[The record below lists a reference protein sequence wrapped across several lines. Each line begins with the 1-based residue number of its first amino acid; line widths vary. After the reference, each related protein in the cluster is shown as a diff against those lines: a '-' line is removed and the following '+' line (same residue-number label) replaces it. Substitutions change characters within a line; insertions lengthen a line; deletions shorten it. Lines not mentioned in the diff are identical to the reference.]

1 VAAKSKCCP
10 GVAKSAVLGRFAY
23 HSPHRLT
30 SLVVGKLRV
39 VPLTTITRT
48 WPLLLGMGVLM
59 LGAGLQST
67 LLGIRATLEA
77 FPTTVT
83 GIVMAC
89 YYVGYLLGTIAAPR
103 LILNVGHVRVFAALS
118 AVASVATLVQAAF
131 VHPVSWAA
139 MRLVTG
145 LCFAGIFVVA
155 ESWLNGLATR
165 TNRSRLVA
173 AYMVV
178 LYVGLGAA
186 QFLLI
191 LSSPG
196 TSSPFMLVS
205 GLICLA
211 MVPTLLSSQ
220 MTPEVVVPRAVPFR
234 ELYRLSP
241 LGVAAVIVAGVIS
254 SIIFSMGPVYA
265 RLEGLDTT
273 AIATFMAVNIFAGV
287 ATQYPIGTLADQWDR
302 RAVLAGVCALA
313 TAAAAGIFAFPDMPR
328 ALFLALSAV
337 FCGLA
342 LTIYS
347 LGISHVNDRL
357 EPAQMVAASSALLL
371 LNGAAAILGPVL
383 ASGLMSVK
391 GPSAY
396 FATLGTLSGALT
408 LDCLWRKS
416 RRASVPQVERGPF
429 IRAQPQPCASV
440 SEPTWFEPRSDGS
453 SVKGS

>member
-1 VAAKSKCCP
+1 
-10 GVAKSAVLGRFAY
+10 
-23 HSPHRLT
+23 
-30 SLVVGKLRV
+30 
-39 VPLTTITRT
+39 
-48 WPLLLGMGVLM
+48 MGVLM

-67 LLGIRATLEA
+67 LLGIRATLEG

-83 GIVMAC
+83 GLVMAC

-103 LILNVGHVRVFAALS
+103 LIRNVGHVRVFAALA
-118 AVASVATLVQAAF
+118 AVASAATLVQAAY
-131 VHPVSWAA
+131 VHPVPWGA

-145 LCFAGIFVVA
+145 VCFAGIYVVA
-155 ESWLNGLATR
+155 ESWLSGLATR
-165 TNRSRLVA
+165 TNRSRLFAV
-173 AYMVV
+173 YMVV

-220 MTPEVVVPRAVPFR
+220 LTPEVVVPRTVPFR
-234 ELYRLSP
+234 ELYRLAP

-265 RLEGLDTT
+265 RLEGLDTP

-287 ATQYPIGTLADQWDR
+287 TTQYPIGALADRWDR
-302 RAVLAGVCALA
+302 RAVIAGVCALA
-313 TAAAAGIFAFPDMPR
+313 TAAAGGIFAFPDMPR
-328 ALFLALSAV
+328 ALLLALSAV
-337 FCGLA
+337 FSGLA

-371 LNGAAAILGPVL
+371 LNGTAAIFGPVL
-383 ASGLMSVK
+383 ASSLMATK
-391 GPSAY
+391 GPAAY
-396 FATLGTLSGALT
+396 FATLATLSGLLT
-408 LDCLWRKS
+408 LDCLWRRS
-416 RRASVPQVERGPF
+416 RRDPVPQVHRGPF
-429 IRAQPQPCASV
+429 ISTQPQPCASV
-440 SEPTWFEPRSDGS
+440 SEPSWLEPRADGS
-453 SVKGS
+453 SLKVN

>member
-1 VAAKSKCCP
+1 M
-10 GVAKSAVLGRFAY
+10 
-23 HSPHRLT
+23 
-30 SLVVGKLRV
+30 
-39 VPLTTITRT
+39 PLTIITRT

-67 LLGIRATLEA
+67 LLGIRASLEA

-103 LILNVGHVRVFAALS
+103 LIRNVGHVRVFAALA
-118 AVASVATLVQAAF
+118 AVAAASTLVQAEF
-131 VHPVSWAA
+131 VHPVPWAA

-145 LCFAGIFVVA
+145 LCFAGIYVVA
-155 ESWLNGLATR
+155 ESWLNGFATQ
-165 TNRSRLVA
+165 TNRSRLFAV
-173 AYMVV
+173 YMVV
-178 LYVGLGAA
+178 LYVGLGSA

-196 TSSPFMLVS
+196 TSAPFMLVS
-205 GLICLA
+205 GLICVA
-211 MVPTLLSSQ
+211 MVPTLLASQ
-220 MTPEVVVPRAVPFR
+220 LTPAVTVPRAVPFR

-241 LGVAAVIVAGVIS
+241 VGVTAVTVAGVIS
-254 SIIFSMGPVYA
+254 STIFSIGPVYA
-265 RLEGLDTT
+265 RLQGLDTT

-287 ATQYPIGTLADQWDR
+287 TTQYPVGALADRWDR

-313 TAAAAGIFAFPDMPR
+313 TIAAGAIVAWSRMPH
-328 ALFLALSAV
+328 ALFLVLSAV
-337 FCGLA
+337 YSGLA

-357 EPAQMVAASSALLL
+357 EPAQLVAASSALLL
-371 LNGAAAILGPVL
+371 LNGAAAIFGPL
-383 ASGLMSVK
+383 LTSGLMATA

-396 FATLGTLSGALT
+396 FATLATLTGFLA

-416 RRASVPQVERGPF
+416 RRAPVPQLRRGPF
-429 IRAQPQPCASV
+429 ISAQPQPCASV
-440 SEPTWFEPRSDGS
+440 SDPPWPEQRDRSQKSRPAEDFS
-453 SVKGS
+453 QNSA

>member
-1 VAAKSKCCP
+1 
-10 GVAKSAVLGRFAY
+10 
-23 HSPHRLT
+23 
-30 SLVVGKLRV
+30 
-39 VPLTTITRT
+39 LTTITRT

-89 YYVGYLLGTIAAPR
+89 YYVGYLFGTIVTPR
-103 LILNVGHVRVFAALS
+103 LIRNVGHVRVFAAFA
-118 AVASVATLVQAAF
+118 AVASAAALVQAVF
-131 VHPVSWAA
+131 VHPVSWGA

-145 LCFAGIFVVA
+145 LCFASIYVVA
-155 ESWLNGLATR
+155 ESWLSGLATR
-165 TNRSRLVA
+165 TNRSRLFAV
-173 AYMVV
+173 YMVV
-178 LYVGLGAA
+178 LYVGLGSA

-196 TSSPFMLVS
+196 TSGPFMLVS

-220 MTPEVVVPRAVPFR
+220 VTPEVVLPRGVPFR
-234 ELYRLSP
+234 ELYRISRV
-241 LGVAAVIVAGVIS
+241 GVAAVTVAGVIS
-254 SIIFSMGPVYA
+254 SIIFSIGPVYA
-265 RLEGLDTT
+265 RLKGLNTT

-287 ATQYPIGTLADQWDR
+287 TTQYPIGALADRWDR
-302 RAVLAGVCALA
+302 RAVLAGVCAIA
-313 TAAAAGIFAFPDMPR
+313 TAAAGCIVAFADMPH
-328 ALFLALSAV
+328 ALFLALSAT
-337 FCGLA
+337 FSGLA

-383 ASGLMSVK
+383 ASGLMAAK
-391 GPSAY
+391 GPSAF
-396 FATLGTLSGALT
+396 FATLATLTGALT
-408 LDCLWRKS
+408 LECLWRRS
-416 RRASVPQVERGPF
+416 RSAPVPQEQKGHF
-429 IRAQPQPCASV
+429 ISAQPQPCASV
-440 SEPTWFEPRSDGS
+440 AEPPWLEPRPEGTSMRVS
-453 SVKGS
+453 

>member
-1 VAAKSKCCP
+1 
-10 GVAKSAVLGRFAY
+10 
-23 HSPHRLT
+23 
-30 SLVVGKLRV
+30 

-77 FPTTVT
+77 FPTAII
-83 GIVMAC
+83 GMVMAC
-89 YYVGYLLGTIAAPR
+89 YYVGYLFGTIAAPR
-103 LILNVGHVRVFAALS
+103 LIRNVGHVRVFAALA
-118 AVASVATLVQAAF
+118 AVASAATLVQAAY
-131 VHPVSWAA
+131 VHPVPWAA

-145 LCFAGIFVVA
+145 LCFAGIYVVA
-155 ESWLNGLATR
+155 ESWLSALATR
-165 TNRSRLVA
+165 TNRSRLFAV
-173 AYMVV
+173 YMVV

-211 MVPTLLSSQ
+211 MVPALLSSQ
-220 MTPEVVVPRAVPFR
+220 LTPEVVVPRAVPFR

-241 LGVAAVIVAGVIS
+241 VGVAAVSVAGVIS

-265 RLEGLDTT
+265 RLEGLDTP

-287 ATQYPIGTLADQWDR
+287 TTQYPIGALADRWDR
-302 RAVLAGVCALA
+302 RTVIAGVCALA
-313 TAAAAGIFAFPDMPR
+313 TAAAGGIFAFPEMPH

-337 FCGLA
+337 FSGLA

-357 EPAQMVAASSALLL
+357 EPAQMIAASSALLL

-383 ASGLMSVK
+383 ASSLMAVK

-396 FATLGTLSGALT
+396 FATLATLSGVLT

-416 RRASVPQVERGPF
+416 RRASVPQVQKVHY
-429 IRAQPQPCASV
+429 ISAQPQPCASV
-440 SEPTWFEPRSDGS
+440 SEPPWLEPGANAPSLKARS
-453 SVKGS
+453 